1 MNQDGITKQ
10 YHSSYQTEG
19 KREIGG
25 NKKKKISYKMADLK
39 ANISLIILNIKV

>member
-25 NKKKKISYKMADLK
+25 NKKKISYKMADLK